1 MLILTHIIIATLGLF
16 ATGIA
21 NIRPSRPLIQSGIAL
36 VILTIASGTALV
48 FVSPA
53 HLGQACLM
61 GLAYLAI
68 TISGLILAGRR
79 FRARQRA

>member
-16 ATGIA
+16 NTGIA
-21 NIRPSRPLIQSGIAL
+21 NFRPSRTLITSGIAL
-36 VILTIASGTALV
+36 VVLTIASGTALV

-53 HLGQACLM
+53 HLAQACMM
-61 GLAYLAI
+61 GLAYLAV

-79 FRARQRA
+79 IRARERA